1 MSSNMLPLIELAI
14 LAAVIVVA
22 LLVTRRVRTKLK
34 GPFGTGLDLD
44 ASNPGIHA
52 KKTTSQEGGFRAY
65 DRTAG
70 GVTTDRVTA
79 KQDIELS
86 SELPGKND
94 NPKAHPPAKHRG
106 RQR

>member
-52 KKTTSQEGGFRAY
+52 KKRRARRAVSVLTTAPQAVSL
-65 DRTAG
+65 RT
-70 GVTTDRVTA
+70 
-79 KQDIELS
+79 E
-86 SELPGKND
+86 
-94 NPKAHPPAKHRG
+94 
-106 RQR
+106 